1 MKTMTC
7 MELGGA
13 CELEFTAETFDE
25 IAQLSQTHGQAMMA
39 KEDQQHVAAM
49 NEMMTIMSNGEMDS
63 WMQSRQ
69 SAFEQLPNQ

>member
-13 CELEFTAETFDE
+13 CELEFTAETFDG
-25 IAQLSQTHGQAMMA
+25 IAQLSQAHGQAMMA
-39 KEDQQHVAAM
+39 KEDQKHMAAM
-49 NEMMTIMSNGEMDS
+49 NEMMTIMSNGEMDK

>member
-1 MKTMTC
+1 

-25 IAQLSQTHGQAMMA
+25 IAQLSQAHGQTMMA
-39 KEDQQHVAAM
+39 KEDQQHITAM

-63 WMQSRQ
+63 WMQSRR
-69 SAFEQLPNQ
+69 SAFEQLPSQ